1 MDRNWRRNLKQVV
14 CGLNAWQWLFSAIL
28 MLAMTISAFVSAEE
42 KFQQANL
49 AFRHVLP
56 DQLESIGL
64 VTSIVQDR
72 QGFIWIG
79 GINGLARYDGYALTV
94 FRHEPGK
101 PGSLSH
107 SYINQILV
115 TRDGSMWVATRR
127 GLNLFDRDTETFRV
141 FMHQAESPYGLSVND
156 ARQLFEDSEGRLW
169 LGTRGGLNLFYRETG
184 EFTRYYYAPYPE
196 GGGDSTINAITED
209 ANGLLWL
216 GNQTGGLTSF
226 DPRQNQFRHYRHQP
240 GQTDSLSHNDVRALF
255 VDRSNRL
262 WVGTYGGGLNV
273 LSEDRQTFRRY
284 PVSQPDRDGTVW
296 AISQDMSGRV
306 WVGHGN
312 GLYVIDKGGLK
323 QEIVYQENRQVGL
336 GNPVVRTLFEDRAG
350 ELWLGFFPSG
360 VDILDRQA
368 SVFHNYVSNSQDSTA
383 ISGGGILGVLE
394 DAQGRLWVGA
404 GGGLS
409 SFDPERKRITNFRHQ
424 PENPNSLSGDTVLSL
439 AQDQANS
446 IWLGIWSHGLNRF
459 DPDTGEFHHYPADQ
473 PGKGHLVGKEPWGM
487 VVDQQGDLWVATEK
501 GLNRFNQKFGDFT
514 YFVPTTAQMDG
525 DTALSSR
532 AVFEDSRGQLWIG
545 TVRGLYLF
553 NRNTGDFQRY
563 RHVDGDPST
572 LSNDYVK
579 AIYEDSNGNL
589 WLGTHGG
596 GLNCMDIATGRF
608 EHFTRRDGLPDDV
621 ITSITEDDQGL
632 LWLGT
637 HNGLVRF
644 DPDAKSVR
652 VLDQHHGLPGNLY
665 NRNALIRTGRGELVV
680 GSSKGLTIFDPDRLR
695 FSQYIPPVT
704 MTDFKIFN
712 QAVDISPQSPLSKA
726 VSQIDLIELNHSQ
739 SVFSLGYAALNYRA
753 PEETRYAYRLEG
765 FDQDWQYVGDRRI
778 ATYTNLDPGNYVFR
792 VKASNSEG
800 VWNDD
805 GVRVRIV
812 VKPPVW
818 DTWWAWLLYAVV
830 LVLIALLVLQAFV
843 RRQAFEREHTLNQ
856 RLRDLDKL
864 KDEFLANTSHEL
876 RTPLNGIIG
885 LSQSLL
891 DGVAGPVPPAMVK
904 HLELIAFSGQRLSN
918 LVNDILDFSKLK
930 THGLELDKK
939 PVDVQSFVE
948 FMLNMARPLATGK
961 PLELINAV
969 PDNLPPVPADENRMQ
984 QVMYNLLG
992 NAIKFTEQGSV
1003 TVSASLECERISID
1017 VVDTGIGIPRSYVQ
1031 KIFESFEQ
1039 VDGTTH
1045 RQHGGTGLGLAIT
1058 KRLIELHGGSLS
1070 VCSTLGVGSRFR
1082 IHLPLQRATKAAT
1095 SPAPI
1100 EEEPA

>member
-1 MDRNWRRNLKQVV
+1 MDQNRGHNLRQFVS
-14 CGLNAWQWLFSAIL
+14 GLKARQLFVRATL
-28 MLAMTISAFVSAEE
+28 MLIMAIGVFASAEE
-42 KFQQANL
+42 KFQPANL

-79 GINGLARYDGYALTV
+79 GINGLARYDGYALTI

-107 SYINQILV
+107 SYINQILI

-156 ARQLFEDSEGRLW
+156 ARQIFEDSEGRLW

-184 EFTRYYYAPYPE
+184 EFTRYYYASYPE
-196 GGGDSTINAITED
+196 DAGDSTINAIAED
-209 ANGLLWL
+209 AGGLLWL

-226 DPRQNQFRHYRHQP
+226 DPRQNQFRHFRHQP
-240 GQTDSLSHNDVRALF
+240 DQTNSLSHNDVRALF
-255 VDRSNRL
+255 VDSNNRL
-262 WVGTYGGGLNV
+262 WIGTYGGGLNV
-273 LSEDRQTFRRY
+273 LSDDRQTFQRY
-284 PVSQPDRDGTVW
+284 PVNQPDRDGTVW
-296 AISQDMSGRV
+296 AISQDRSGRI

-312 GLYVIDKGGLK
+312 GLYVIGKDGSK
-323 QEIVYQENRQVGL
+323 QEFVYQENRQVGL

-368 SVFHNYVSNSQDSTA
+368 SVFHNYLSSSQDATT
-383 ISGGGILGVLE
+383 ISGGGILGVME
-394 DAQGRLWVGA
+394 DVQGRLWVGA

-409 SFDPERKRITNFRHQ
+409 RFDVQRRNITNFRHQ
-424 PENPNSLSGDTVLSL
+424 PANPDSLSGDTVLSL
-439 AQDQANS
+439 AQDRDNS
-446 IWLGIWSHGLNRF
+446 IWLGIWSHGLNRY
-459 DPDTGEFHHYPADQ
+459 DPETGVFSRYPADK
-473 PGKGHLVGKEPWGM
+473 PGEGRLIGKEPWGM
-487 VVDQQGDLWVATEK
+487 VVDQEGTLWVATEK
-501 GLNRFNQKFGDFT
+501 GLNRFNRDSDDFT
-514 YFVPTTAQMDG
+514 YFVPTSAQMDG
-525 DTALSSR
+525 DAALSSR
-532 AVFEDSRGQLWIG
+532 AVFEDSHGQLWIG

-553 NRNTGDFQRY
+553 NRDTGDFQRY
-563 RHVDGDPST
+563 RHVVGDPST

-579 AIYEDSNGNL
+579 AIFEDSKGNL

-596 GLNCMDIATGRF
+596 GLNRMDTASGRF
-608 EHFTRRDGLPDDV
+608 EHYTRRDGLPDDV
-621 ITSITEDDQGL
+621 ITGITEDGEGL
-632 LWLGT
+632 LWLAT

-644 DPDAKSVR
+644 DPDNQAVR

-665 NRNALIRTGRGELVV
+665 NRNALIRTERGELVV
-680 GSSKGLTIFDPDRLR
+680 GSSKGLTIFDPGELR

-712 QAVDISPQSPLSKA
+712 QAVDISPQSPLPKA
-726 VSQIDLIELNHSQ
+726 VSQVDLIELNHSQ

-765 FDQDWQYVGDRRI
+765 FDQDWQYVGDRRM
-778 ATYTNLDPGNYVFR
+778 ATYTNLDPGSYLFR

-800 VWNDD
+800 VWNEE
-805 GVRVRIV
+805 GVRVRVV
-812 VKPPVW
+812 VKPPIW
-818 DTWWAWLLYAVV
+818 RTWWAWLLYAVV
-830 LVLIALLVLQAFV
+830 LVLIALLVLQAFI
-843 RRQAFEREHTLNQ
+843 RRQAFEREHMLNQ

-904 HLELIAFSGQRLSN
+904 HLELIAFSGQRLAN

-930 THGLELDKK
+930 THGLELNKK
-939 PVDVQSFVE
+939 PMDVQAFVE
-948 FMLNMARPLATGK
+948 FMLNMTRPLATGK

-969 PDNLPPVPADENRMQ
+969 PDNLPPVPADEKRMQ

-992 NAIKFTEQGSV
+992 NAIKFTEHGSV
-1003 TVSASLECERISID
+1003 TVSASLESDRVAID
-1017 VVDTGIGIPRSYVQ
+1017 VIDTGIGIPRSYVQ

-1058 KRLIELHGGSLS
+1058 KRLIELHGGSLT

-1082 IHLPLQRATKAAT
+1082 VHLPLQRATAAPGL
-1095 SPAPI
+1095 PAPMVK
-1100 EEEPA
+1100 EPA